1 MASPQELFE
10 QLQNIDFQ
18 ELDVNNIGSWPP
30 MVKGIILVLG
40 FAFALGGGYFAY
52 VSGLLQDLDRYS
64 RQEESFKQEYEDK
77 AFKSANLGALRRQRE
92 DMEEQFGSH
101 LRQLPSDTEVPGLI
115 DDIDEAARQSGLEV
129 EQLDPEPERAA
140 EFYVEKPIRVVVKGR
155 FHDLGEFVSSV
166 SNLSRIVTL
175 HDFEIKPQSGPSDLR
190 MSILAKTYRYLEE
203 NDEGPKGSQ

>member
-52 VSGLLQDLDRYS
+52 VSGLLQDLDKYS

-92 DMEEQFGSH
+92 DMEEQFGSL

>member
-30 MVKGIILVLG
+30 MVKGIILMLG

-92 DMEEQFGSH
+92 DMEEQFGSL

>member
-92 DMEEQFGSH
+92 DMEEQFGSL

-190 MSILAKTYRYLEE
+190 MSILAKTYRYLDE

>member
-30 MVKGIILVLG
+30 MVKAIIIVMG
-40 FAFALGGGYFAY
+40 FAFALGGGYVGY

-64 RQEESFKQEYEDK
+64 RQEESLKQEYEDK

-92 DMEEQFGSH
+92 DMEEQFGSL

-115 DDIDEAARQSGLEV
+115 DDIDEAARESGLEV

-175 HDFEIKPQSGPSDLR
+175 HDFEIKPEKGPSDLR
-190 MSILAKTYRYLEE
+190 MSILAKTYRYLDE
-203 NDEGPKGSQ
+203 NDEAPEGSQ

>member
-92 DMEEQFGSH
+92 DMEEQFGSL

-115 DDIDEAARQSGLEV
+115 DDIDEAARESGLEV